1 MKMVDVLAS
10 FEVRVMGVR
19 LNDVPR
25 GCCTIGTPVEFR
37 RDPGSLYDRNCVY
50 VFQSGQKL
58 GHVARTAAAWM
69 CRLIEGP
76 YRITG

>member
-1 MKMVDVLAS
+1 MKMAGVLVS

-37 RDPGSLYDRNCVY
+37 WDPGNLYDRNCVD

-69 CRLIEGP
+69 CRFIEGR

>member
-1 MKMVDVLAS
+1 MKMADVLAS
-10 FEVRVMGVR
+10 FEVRVMGVC

-25 GCCTIGTPVEFR
+25 GCCTIGTPVEFH
-37 RDPGSLYDRNCVY
+37 RDPGNPYDRNCVD

-69 CRLIEGP
+69 CRLIERP
-76 YRITG
+76 Y